1 MDSLDAQCLLI
12 DVVMGEMPRP
22 DLWRHDRSGALACC
36 YAGGTRTFTW
46 PPQDVAEL
54 ARRWRERSPARTP
67 KQAQALRDAHERLA
81 ALIAEA
87 GLGPADVVIH
97 DIGRAELRAI
107 WEPEQV
113 VLVVERVG
121 DSEAQRADAGQVNAA
136 GIAPS

>member
-12 DVVMGEMPRP
+12 DVVMGEMPPP
-22 DLWRHDRSGALACC
+22 DLWHHDRSGALACC
-36 YAGGTRTFTW
+36 YEGGTRTFTW
-46 PPQDVAEL
+46 PPEDVAEL

-67 KQAQALRDAHERLA
+67 KQAQELRDAHQRLT

-97 DIGRAELRAI
+97 DIGCAELRAI